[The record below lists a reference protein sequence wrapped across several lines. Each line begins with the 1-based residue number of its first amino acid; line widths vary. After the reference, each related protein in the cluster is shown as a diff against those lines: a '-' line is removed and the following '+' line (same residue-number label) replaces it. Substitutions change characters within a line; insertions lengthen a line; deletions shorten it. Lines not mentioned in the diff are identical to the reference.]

1 MTRRECFRIGGCLV
15 LAAVG
20 LLVAGHVPG
29 QAQSATGP
37 RPTQSAAG
45 PRPGTYKIVLVQLTT
60 GTVTSHLLLRAD
72 GTYQVFDLNSKEPR
86 GSGTWRY
93 DAAAQRV
100 FWLTGLNH
108 EMGRGGAFT
117 VEHGGRVHRISMGRQ
132 VYAINGD

>member
-1 MTRRECFRIGGCLV
+1 MTRRKWFRVGGCLALAV
-15 LAAVG
+15 FGPLLAAPG
-20 LLVAGHVPG
+20 PGH
-29 QAQSATGP
+29 AQSAT
-37 RPTQSAAG
+37 G

-60 GTVTSHLLLRAD
+60 GTVTSHLVLRAD

-93 DAAAQRV
+93 DAAARRV
-100 FWLTGLNH
+100 FWLTGLNN

-117 VEHGGRVHRISMGRQ
+117 VEHGGRIHRISMGRQ

>member
-1 MTRRECFRIGGCLV
+1 MTRRKWFRFGGCLA
-15 LAAVG
+15 LAAVA
-20 LLVAGHVPG
+20 LLAAGHVPA
-29 QAQSATGP
+29 QA
-37 RPTQSAAG
+37 QSAAG
-45 PRPGTYKIVLVQLTT
+45 PRPGTYKIILVQLTT
-60 GTVTSHLLLRAD
+60 GTVMSTLVLRAD
-72 GTYQVFDLNSKEPR
+72 GTYQVFEVNSKELR

-117 VEHGGRVHRISMGRQ
+117 VENGGRVHRISMGRQ

>member
-1 MTRRECFRIGGCLV
+1 MTRRKFLRTGGGLA

-20 LLVAGHVPG
+20 LLAAGPVPG
-29 QAQSATGP
+29 QAQSA
-37 RPTQSAAG
+37 AG
-45 PRPGTYKIVLVQLTT
+45 PRAGTYKIILVQLTT
-60 GTVTSHLLLRAD
+60 GTVTSTLVLRAD

-86 GSGTWRY
+86 GSGKWRY

-100 FWLTGLNH
+100 FWLSGINH

-117 VEHGGRVHRISMGRQ
+117 VEHGGRIHRISMGRQ